1 MTDAPRSDA
10 PADGRTPWYRR
21 RLALAAAAL
30 VVVAAVVATALV
42 LGGRPGSQEVGEREA
57 AATTAPASTAPPST
71 APPPPLVPPADP
83 NAQPVVADQLPP
95 ALPAAALDDPVDL
108 EGVTVDVPTIEA
120 IEAEAQGKGSI
131 AGPAVRVTV
140 RLRNGTAAP
149 LALDDA
155 VVTLTFGADSAPASP
170 VEDSSV
176 ARFSGTLEP
185 GDAGEGVYVF
195 RVPADQRG
203 AVTVQV
209 AVRPGASVVTFAG
222 AVD

>member
-1 MTDAPRSDA
+1 
-10 PADGRTPWYRR
+10 
-21 RLALAAAAL
+21 
-30 VVVAAVVATALV
+30 
-42 LGGRPGSQEVGEREA
+42 
-57 AATTAPASTAPPST
+57 
-71 APPPPLVPPADP
+71 
-83 NAQPVVADQLPP
+83 
-95 ALPAAALDDPVDL
+95 VDL

-120 IEAEAQGKGSI
+120 VEAEAQGKGSV

-149 LALDDA
+149 LVLDDA
-155 VVTLTFGADSAPASP
+155 VVTLTYGADSAPASP

-176 ARFSGTLEP
+176 ARFTGTLEP
-185 GDAGEGVYVF
+185 GAEGEGVYVF

>member
-21 RLALAAAAL
+21 RPALAAAAL
-30 VVVAAVVATALV
+30 VLAAAVVAAALV
-42 LGGRPGSQEVGEREA
+42 LGGRSGSQETGERDA
-57 AATTAPASTAPPST
+57 AATTAPATT
-71 APPPPLVPPADP
+71 APPPPLNPPADP

-95 ALPAAALDDPVDL
+95 ALPAAALDDPVEL

-176 ARFSGTLEP
+176 ARFSGTLAP

>member
-10 PADGRTPWYRR
+10 PDDGRTPWYRR
-21 RLALAAAAL
+21 RLALAAAAP
-30 VVVAAVVATALV
+30 VVVAAVVAAALM
-42 LGGRPGSQEVGEREA
+42 GGLPGSQEAGEREA
-57 AATTAPASTAPPST
+57 AGTTAPASTAPAT
-71 APPPPLVPPADP
+71 IAPPPPLVPPADP

-95 ALPAAALDDPVDL
+95 ALPAAPLDDPVDL

-149 LALDDA
+149 LSLDDA
-155 VVTLTFGADSAPASP
+155 VVTMEFGADAAPASP
-170 VEDSSV
+170 VQEASAAPFTGTV
-176 ARFSGTLEP
+176 AP
-185 GDAGEGVYVF
+185 GDEGEGVYVF